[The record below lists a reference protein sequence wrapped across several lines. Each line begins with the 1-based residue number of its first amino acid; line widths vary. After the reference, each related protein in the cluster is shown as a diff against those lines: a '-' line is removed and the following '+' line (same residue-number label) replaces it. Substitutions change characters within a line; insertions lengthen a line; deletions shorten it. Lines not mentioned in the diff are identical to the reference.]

1 MLLASKLS
9 NIWSTWISFLSLKTF
24 GKCENEICDR
34 HILKIGQM
42 CHLVWTCSS
51 HGFLRLCK
59 QTFFSLLSICSVAWM
74 NLWVACHS
82 WKTYIKRI
90 TWEVMNCFII
100 TKSNMICMVQSILML
115 KYVIRWHYLYLIWP
129 FK

>member
-24 GKCENEICDR
+24 GKCENEIRDR

-51 HGFLRLCK
+51 RGFLRLCK

-74 NLWVACHS
+74 NLWVGLSFMKDLHKKNNMRS
-82 WKTYIKRI
+82 NELFHNHQIKYDLYGPVHFNVQVRNKV
-90 TWEVMNCFII
+90 TLFIPD
-100 TKSNMICMVQSILML
+100 LAL
-115 KYVIRWHYLYLIWP
+115 
-129 FK
+129 